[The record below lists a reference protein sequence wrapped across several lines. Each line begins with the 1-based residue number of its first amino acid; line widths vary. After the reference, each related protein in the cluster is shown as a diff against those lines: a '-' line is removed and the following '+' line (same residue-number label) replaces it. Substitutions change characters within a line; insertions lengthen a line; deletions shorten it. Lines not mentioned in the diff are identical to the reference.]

1 MASGVYSLVFNLYLV
16 RLGFREDF
24 IGQVS
29 GLSTLAIGL
38 SAIPAGLL
46 ADRIGR
52 RRALI
57 IGGLGVPLAYALQ
70 ATLIQ
75 PQAILLFGA
84 LAGASVALIVT
95 AQNPFLVEN
104 SAPEERP
111 YLFSANFALM
121 TLTGMVGSMAGG
133 QLPRLAA
140 ELAQQP
146 LDAAGP
152 FRFALLVG
160 VALFAVAGLPFIL
173 LRDDRQAAAAE
184 EAPPGVSMATA
195 DIRTRMASFA
205 VVNVLI
211 GIAGGLIIPFF
222 NVFFTKRFAL
232 PTETVGLIFGVSSAL
247 IGVSTL
253 ASPAFSRRA
262 GKVTAILLGQL
273 SVLPF
278 LAIMGLTG
286 NPFLAVAA
294 FWCRNVGINMIN
306 PIYAS
311 FTMELVPARLRAT
324 MAGINSTAWNTTWAI
339 ASTIGGA
346 IIVAAG
352 YTPVF
357 LLSMV
362 FYGLTNLVFF
372 LSFRRYRHM

>member
-1 MASGVYSLVFNLYLV
+1 
-16 RLGFREDF
+16 
-24 IGQVS
+24 
-29 GLSTLAIGL
+29 
-38 SAIPAGLL
+38 
-46 ADRIGR
+46 
-52 RRALI
+52 
-57 IGGLGVPLAYALQ
+57 
-70 ATLIQ
+70 
-75 PQAILLFGA
+75 
-84 LAGASVALIVT
+84 
-95 AQNPFLVEN
+95 
-104 SAPEERP
+104 
-111 YLFSANFALM
+111 
-121 TLTGMVGSMAGG
+121 MAGG